1 MEALESEIVTD
12 VVLRLIGNVRP
23 IADSRIDEVRAE
35 NMDNLMKVVSEL
47 LETIEEVANMRES
60 ACFASVEEAR
70 NKSRSF
76 LKNKKEEIEEIL
88 YE

>member
-1 MEALESEIVTD
+1 MESEIITD
-12 VVLRLIGNVRP
+12 VVLRLVGSVRP
-23 IADSRIDEVRAE
+23 IADSRIDAVRSE

-47 LETIEEVANMRES
+47 LEAIEEVAQMYEYS
-60 ACFASVEEAR
+60 CFASVEQAR
-70 NKSRSF
+70 NKARLF

>member
-1 MEALESEIVTD
+1 MESEIITD
-12 VVLRLIGNVRP
+12 VVMRLVGSVRP
-23 IADSRIDEVRAE
+23 IADSRIDAVRAE

>member
-1 MEALESEIVTD
+1 MESEIITD
-12 VVLRLIGNVRP
+12 VVMRLVGCVRP
-23 IADSRIDEVRAE
+23 IADSRIDAVRAE

-70 NKSRSF
+70 NQARSF
-76 LKNKKEEIEEIL
+76 LKNVKDDIEDVL